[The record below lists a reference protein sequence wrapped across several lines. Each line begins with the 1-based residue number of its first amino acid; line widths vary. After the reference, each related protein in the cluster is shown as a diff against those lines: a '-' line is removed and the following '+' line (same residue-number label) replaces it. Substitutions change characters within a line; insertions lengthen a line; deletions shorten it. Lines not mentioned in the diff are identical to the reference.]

1 MKSLKGFRI
10 GVLVDYACSD
20 TMSENYA
27 VHPDRR
33 KWKDIKEDQVI
44 LKLPI
49 YQHAPRLVQHTSY
62 FFYMNHLTLVSSSC
76 TI

>member
-10 GVLVDYACSD
+10 GTLVDYDCSD

-49 YQHAPRLVQHTSY
+49 YQHAPRLV
-62 FFYMNHLTLVSSSC
+62 TLYYV
-76 TI
+76 II